1 MIKNIQLVRTILAA
15 SAIVCTLTGVLAEP
29 ICADRT
35 IKLVIPQ
42 PAGGVGDVVGR
53 MLADKASTFLG
64 QPIVVENKVGAS
76 TTIGTAAVA
85 AAKPDGCTI
94 LHMTNTAVVASAIN
108 NKLPYNLERD
118 LIPVVGVGSF
128 PMALTVLEN
137 SKFKTFVDLVA
148 AAKSPEGL
156 NYSTGGPG
164 TMAHLASLRLLKDIG
179 GKGTHVPYRGNA
191 PALQG
196 LLSGDVHFMFPTTFE
211 AMPLVQASKVR
222 VLGITADARLPT
234 FSSVPTMKE
243 LGFADLTPR
252 IWYAFLLPAGA
263 KSEVVARVQDAFAK
277 AVIDPGIQT
286 QLMARGFIPEAR
298 STADTT
304 AFIKSEYARWKKVAQ
319 ENNISTLD

>member
-1 MIKNIQLVRTILAA
+1 MTKYLHLVRTTLAA
-15 SAIVCTLTGVLAEP
+15 ATVAFAGAALAAPVCP
-29 ICADRT
+29 DRT

-53 MLADKASTFLG
+53 MLADKASTFLE
-64 QPIVVENKVGAS
+64 QPIIVENKAGAS
-76 TTIGTAAVA
+76 STIGTAAVA

-108 NKLPYNLERD
+108 DKLPYNLERD

-137 SKFKTFVDLVA
+137 SKFKTFADFVA
-148 AAKSPEGL
+148 AARSPEGL

-164 TMAHLASLRLLKDIG
+164 TMAHLASLRLLKEIG

-196 LLSGDVHFMFPTTFE
+196 LLGGDVQFMFPTTFE

-222 VLGITADARLPT
+222 VLGVTADARLGT
-234 FSSVPTMKE
+234 FASVPTMKE
-243 LGFADLTPR
+243 LGLGDLTPR

-263 KSEVVARVQDAFAK
+263 KPEVVARVHDAFAK
-277 AVIDPGIQT
+277 AVMDPGIQT
-286 QLMARGFIPEAR
+286 QLKERGYIPEAR
-298 STADTT
+298 TTADTA

>member
-1 MIKNIQLVRTILAA
+1 MTKFPHLARTMLAA
-15 SAIVCTLTGVLAEP
+15 AAIAFTGGALAAP

-53 MLADKASTFLG
+53 MLADKAATFLE
-64 QPIVVENKVGAS
+64 QPIIVENKAGAS

-85 AAKPDGCTI
+85 MAKPDGCTI

-108 NKLPYNLERD
+108 DKLSYNLERD

-137 SKFKTFVDLVA
+137 SRFKTFVDLVA

-196 LLSGDVHFMFPTTFE
+196 LLGGDVNFMFPTTFE
-211 AMPLVQASKVR
+211 AMPLVQANKVR
-222 VLGITADARLPT
+222 VLGVTSDARLPT

-252 IWYAFLLPAGA
+252 IWYAFLLPAGS
-263 KSEVVARVQDAFAK
+263 KPEVVARVHDAFAK
-277 AVIDPGIQT
+277 AVMDPGIQT
-286 QLMARGFIPEAR
+286 QLRARGYIPEAR

-304 AFIKSEYARWKKVAQ
+304 AFIKSEYVRWKKVAQ